1 MASNVFTMHRLM
13 QSEAALC
20 CRALGAE
27 QDGFVTYGKF
37 RNFLILLPEA
47 KLREADPSI
56 AWYEAATMVPF
67 GEHLPPALD
76 QAASV
81 GHMLTILLP
90 QAEGSAVNLPSV

>member
-1 MASNVFTMHRLM
+1 M

-67 GEHLPPALD
+67 GEHRSGCVSGSHADHIVASSRRSAITFAVCEAL
-76 QAASV
+76 Q
-81 GHMLTILLP
+81 
-90 QAEGSAVNLPSV
+90 